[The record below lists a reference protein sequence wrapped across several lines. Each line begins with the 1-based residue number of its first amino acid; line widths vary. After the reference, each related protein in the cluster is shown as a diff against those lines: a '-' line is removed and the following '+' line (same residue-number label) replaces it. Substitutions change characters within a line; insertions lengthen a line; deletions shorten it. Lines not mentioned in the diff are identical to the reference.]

1 MKLIIAG
8 GRDFNDY
15 ELLELECKA
24 YISLNL
30 GDDWLYK
37 DNDWLDRNIFIIN
50 GGCEGADKLGKKFSD
65 DYEVSSITINANW
78 KLSGK
83 SAGPIRNNQ
92 MADICSHA
100 IIFWDGSSRGS
111 KNMIDICIQRNI
123 PYKVIKY

>member
-15 ELLELECKA
+15 ELVKKSVLN
-24 YISLNL
+24 YIISENC
-30 GDDWLYK
+30 
-37 DNDWLDRNIFIIN
+37 FEEQVTIISGN
-50 GGCEGADKLGKKFSD
+50 ANGADKLGERLAKEFKYPLIIKKAD
-65 DYEVSSITINANW
+65 W
-78 KLSGK
+78 KTHNK

-100 IIFWDGSSRGS
+100 IIFWNGSSRGS

-123 PYKVIKY
+123 PHKVIRY

>member
-15 ELLELECKA
+15 ELLEEKVDLF
-24 YISLNL
+24 
-30 GDDWLYK
+30 LYK
-37 DNDWLDRNIFIIN
+37 VLDGYTLSNINTHNISIIC
-50 GGCEGADKLGKKFSD
+50 GMQKGADTLGKQFGEK
-65 DYEVSSITINANW
+65 YNLEVIEKPADWNTHN
-78 KLSGK
+78 K

-92 MADICSHA
+92 MADICTHA

-123 PYKVIKY
+123 PHKVIKY